1 MMRILSS
8 TVTAL
13 AVLFLALA
21 PPSAIA
27 QQPQQPQQPQ
37 LAPPKAY
44 KPVPVK
50 LPQPVGD
57 ATFATFRQQLAG
69 IAEKKDRAALARIL
83 TQNFFWIPEGKDIA
97 EKNK

>member
-1 MMRILSS
+1 MMRMLSL

-13 AVLFLALA
+13 AALLLALA
-21 PPSAIA
+21 PPAAIA
-27 QQPQQPQQPQ
+27 QQPQQPQQPQQQQ

-50 LPQPVGD
+50 LPQPVAD

-69 IAEKKDRAALARIL
+69 FAEK
-83 TQNFFWIPEGKDIA
+83 
-97 EKNK
+97 

>member
-1 MMRILSS
+1 MVVSIVSQPGILWLEFGEPIMRMLSP

-13 AVLFLALA
+13 VVLFLALA
-21 PPSAIA
+21 PPAAIA
-27 QQPQQPQQPQ
+27 QQPQQEQQQPQ

-57 ATFATFRQQLAG
+57 ATFGTFRQQLAG
-69 IAEKKDRAALARIL
+69 VAEKKDRAALRA
-83 TQNFFWIPEGKDIA
+83 
-97 EKNK
+97 